1 MIGDLAMRL
10 LQAVVAA
17 QISTASVPTD
27 RTEQVTCLAHNIW
40 FEARGSSVEDQLAV
54 AHVVLNR
61 VADPRYPGDVCDVVW
76 QPKQFSWTHDGRS
89 DRVRFENPI
98 DRRVWKELVQLS
110 MAAMAGALEDP
121 TGGATHYHADYV
133 RPAWAG
139 RMDLLIQIDDHLYY
153 RTEGA
158 GADHASAS

>member
-17 QISTASVPTD
+17 QIPTASVPSD
-27 RTEQVTCLAHNIW
+27 NIEKVTCLAQNIW
-40 FEARGSSVEDQLAV
+40 FEARGSSVEDQVAV

-61 VADPRYPGDVCDVVW
+61 VDDPRYPDEVCEVVW

-89 DRVRFENPI
+89 DRVRFDNPI
-98 DRRVWKELVQLS
+98 DQRIWKELVQLS
-110 MAAMAGALEDP
+110 MAAMAGEIEDP

-133 RPAWAG
+133 RPDWAL
-139 RMDLLIQIDDHLYY
+139 RMDLLMRIDDHLYY
-153 RTEGA
+153 RYE
-158 GADHASAS
+158 SAPALSSS

>member
-17 QISTASVPTD
+17 QVSTASVPPD
-27 RTEQVTCLAHNIW
+27 NIEDVTCLAQNIW
-40 FEARGSSVEDQLAV
+40 FEARGSSTSDQLAV

-61 VADPRYPGDVCDVVW
+61 VADPRYPDQVCEVIW

-89 DRVRFENPI
+89 DRVRFDNPI
-98 DRRVWKELVQLS
+98 DRRIWKELVQLS
-110 MAAMAGALEDP
+110 MAAMDGRRADP

-133 RPAWAG
+133 QPAWAG
-139 RMDLLIQIDDHLYY
+139 RMDLLIRIDDHLYY
-153 RTEGA
+153 RYADTRLGA
-158 GADHASAS
+158 S